1 MPSSRAPKRTTQ
13 ERFEDFHAANPH
25 VYELFVHFMK
35 ELLRA
40 GHKRI
45 SPNFIVDRI
54 RWEMMFPTVST
65 PGGWHVSGK
74 RPFKINDHFS
84 SRYARLVIERHPAA
98 AKVIELRAIKTP

>member
-54 RWEMMFPTVST
+54 RLGNDVPNRIHTR
-65 PGGWHVSGK
+65 GWHVSGK